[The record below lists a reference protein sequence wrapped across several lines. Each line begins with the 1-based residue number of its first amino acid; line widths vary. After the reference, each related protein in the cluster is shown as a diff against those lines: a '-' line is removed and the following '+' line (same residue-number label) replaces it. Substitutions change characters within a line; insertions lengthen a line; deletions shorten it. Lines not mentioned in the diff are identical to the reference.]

1 MVERHKILSVFLSL
15 QETLQQ
21 GTFLDNDF
29 GCTLC
34 FLYAGKHRFAIK
46 LKPIESVEF
55 NLQDTMKFLSS
66 RSTHQ
71 GVF

>member
-1 MVERHKILSVFLSL
+1 MVERHKILSAFLSL

-34 FLYAGKHRFAIK
+34 FLYAGKHRFAT
-46 LKPIESVEF
+46 LHR
-55 NLQDTMKFLSS
+55 LS
-66 RSTHQ
+66 
-71 GVF
+71 